1 MLTFDS
7 PQNRNALSNALVTE
21 FRSHLEQVAGDAGIR
36 SVALTNTGN
45 TFCSGADLSD
55 PPGESGPGSYAEV
68 LKMLWEYPKPVVIAL
83 GGHVRAGGF
92 GMVAVADVVLSIRS
106 ATFAFTE
113 VRIGVAPAVIAVV
126 CLRRMT
132 PVAATRYFMT
142 GERFD
147 AVEARAAGLVSTVV
161 EDGELTS
168 ALDALLADF
177 RQCEP
182 NAMAATRSLI
192 RTIPEMDPESGFAY
206 AQEVSGRMFASAEAA
221 EGIAAFRE
229 RRPPRWAT

>member
-1 MLTFDS
+1 L
-7 PQNRNALSNALVTE
+7 
-21 FRSHLEQVAGDAGIR
+21 RSHLEQAADDAGVR

-55 PPGESGPGSYAEV
+55 PPGQSGPGSYTEV
-68 LKMLWEYPKPVVIAL
+68 LKMLWGYPKPVVIAL

-106 ATFAFTE
+106 ASFAFTE

-132 PVAATRYFMT
+132 PLAAARYFMT

-147 AVEARAAGLVSTVV
+147 ADEAQAAGLVSVV
-161 EDGELTS
+161 VDDDQLGS
-168 ALDALLADF
+168 ALDGLLLEF
-177 RQCEP
+177 RRCEP
-182 NAMAATRSLI
+182 NALRATRSLI
-192 RTIPEMDPESGFAY
+192 RRIPEMDSESGFSY
-206 AQEVSGRMFASAEAA
+206 ANDVSGRMFASAEAA